1 MCVQNSIDCREADV
15 RFDGITRVVALDS
28 RKLLVILEKG
38 AFIVISLIFDQAE
51 IDVADA
57 IFTNV
62 KCNEA
67 VLPSSV
73 IKKNFFIGN
82 IFVDHPV
89 SNIIE

>member
-1 MCVQNSIDCREADV
+1 MIYDESMKIQTNINCKDADL

-38 AFIVISLIFDQAE
+38 QMVEISLIFDQAE

-57 IFTNV
+57 IFTHI
-62 KCNEA
+62 KCTET

-73 IKKNFFIGN
+73 
-82 IFVDHPV
+82 
-89 SNIIE
+89 S

>member
-1 MCVQNSIDCREADV
+1 MKIQNTINCKDADL

-38 AFIVISLIFDQAE
+38 QMVEISLIFDQAE

-57 IFTNV
+57 IFTPI
-62 KCNEA
+62 KCTET

-73 IKKNFFIGN
+73 RLFKF
-82 IFVDHPV
+82 
-89 SNIIE
+89 